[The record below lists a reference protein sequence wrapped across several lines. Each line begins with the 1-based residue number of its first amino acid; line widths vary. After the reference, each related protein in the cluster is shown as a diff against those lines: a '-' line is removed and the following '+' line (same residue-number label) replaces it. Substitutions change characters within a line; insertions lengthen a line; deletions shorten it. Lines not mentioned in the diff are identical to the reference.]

1 MAFWIFTGQLY
12 YVITDSAKQLDIVS
26 ITAKVNSTLTYSPYL
41 FEVFTIYTLRQN
53 IKAGLLIELPD
64 QFDQSL
70 QPETIS
76 CFSSISKS
84 IAVSC
89 KRYNNT
95 ILAWKEDGS
104 TFGLLQHLYIESLVN
119 PAIANACTDA
129 SITNPNFKISLI
141 DLVTNEVLATQV
153 QPIKHLL
160 LRYTTLPAP
169 STHITYGV
177 TDSLG

>member
-1 MAFWIFTGQLY
+1 M
-12 YVITDSAKQLDIVS
+12 ITDSAKQLDIVS

-70 QPETIS
+70 QPDTIS
-76 CFSSISKS
+76 CYSSISKS
-84 IAVSC
+84 IGVSC

-104 TFGLLQHLYIESLVN
+104 TFGLLQTLYIESLVN
-119 PAIANACTDA
+119 PAIANPCTDS
-129 SITNPNFKISLI
+129 SISNPNFKISLI
-141 DLVTNEVLATQV
+141 DLVTNEILATQV
-153 QPIKHLL
+153 NNHT
-160 LRYTTLPAP
+160 Y
-169 STHITYGV
+169 ITQTYKYYLIYENQ
-177 TDSLG
+177 TIN